1 MADIT
6 VLLVDDHAL
15 VRKGFRR
22 LLEDE
27 QGIQVVG
34 EASDGAEAVRAAH
47 ELKPQVI
54 VMDMSMPGLNGIQ
67 ACVEILKI
75 LPRTAIL
82 MLSMYS
88 EEAQVRNA
96 IKAGAKGY
104 VLKNA
109 DDVDLAAAIRDV
121 AAGKRVV
128 GPGLLSDINIEDEK
142 TEKLTP
148 REKQILQLI
157 AEGKSNK
164 EIAALLDL
172 SPNTVAVHRANLME
186 ALGIH
191 RTAELVLYAV
201 RKGLVHLPWRE
212 GSFSRALPRPP
223 CFWER
228 AKTEM
233 PDSGWWM

>member
-34 EASDGAEAVRAAH
+34 EAKDGAEAVRVAH

-201 RKGLVHLPWRE
+201 RKGLVHLP
-212 GSFSRALPRPP
+212 
-223 CFWER
+223 
-228 AKTEM
+228 
-233 PDSGWWM
+233 

>member
-1 MADIT
+1 MGDIT
-6 VLLVDDHAL
+6 VLLADDHSL

-27 QGIQVVG
+27 PGIQVVG
-34 EASDGAEAVRAAH
+34 EANDGSEAIRLAQEV
-47 ELKPQVI
+47 KPQVI

-67 ACVEILKI
+67 ACVEILKV
-75 LPRTAIL
+75 LPKTAIL

-109 DDVDLAAAIRDV
+109 VDVDLASAIRDV

-128 GPGLLSDINIEDEK
+128 GPGLISDINIEEDE
-142 TEKLTP
+142 TAEKLTP
-148 REKQILQLI
+148 RERQILQLI

-164 EIAALLDL
+164 EIAALLEL
-172 SPNTVAVHRANLME
+172 SPNTVAVHRANLMD

-201 RKGLVHLPWRE
+201 RKGLVHLP
-212 GSFSRALPRPP
+212 
-223 CFWER
+223 
-228 AKTEM
+228 
-233 PDSGWWM
+233 

>member
-1 MADIT
+1 MSDIS
-6 VLLVDDHAL
+6 VLLVDDHSL

-27 QGIQVVG
+27 AGIAVVG
-34 EASDGAEAVRAAH
+34 EASDGQEAVRLAN

-67 ACVEILKI
+67 ACVEILKT
-75 LPRTAIL
+75 LPRTSIL

-96 IKAGAKGY
+96 LKAGAKGY

-109 DDVDLAAAIRDV
+109 ADVDLAAAIRDV
-121 AAGKRVV
+121 AAGKKVI
-128 GPGLLSDINIEDEK
+128 GPGLISDVPLEDHGED
-142 TEKLTP
+142 KLTP
-148 REKQILQLI
+148 RERQILQLI

-164 EIAALLDL
+164 EIAALLEL

-201 RKGLVHLPWRE
+201 RKGLVHLP
-212 GSFSRALPRPP
+212 
-223 CFWER
+223 
-228 AKTEM
+228 
-233 PDSGWWM
+233 